1 MGYLG
6 RVKPLESIGNVVRST
21 YTGDAST
28 TTYNLPV
35 AVANEESI
43 IVTINGVTQQDA
55 AYSTNGTQLIFASA
69 PALNDSIEI
78 RCISGV
84 GQGYT
89 PPDGSVTT
97 AKLNSQAVTADKLH
111 NTLDLSGK
119 TVTYGLSGSDLPTG
133 SILQVLQTVKTDT
146 FSTTSLASSPA
157 DVTGMSVSITPS
169 SSSNKILVMVN
180 GMAGYGSYK
189 AMFRLVRDSTPIS
202 IGDANGN
209 RPRMSTSSS
218 GYVANTGLEQY
229 HEAPFSICYLDS
241 PATTSSTTYK
251 LQMGSYSSSV
261 SVYLNRN
268 EGWQDTANYDPT
280 TASSITVMEIAG

>member
-133 SILQVLQTVKTDT
+133 SILQVVQTQKTDT
-146 FSTTSLASSPA
+146 FSTTSTTYV
-157 DVTGMSVSITPS
+157 DITGLSASITPS
-169 SSSNKILVMVN
+169 SSSSKILVSVTIGN
-180 GMAGYGSYK
+180 ISNQDAGY
-189 AMFRLVRDSTPIS
+189 AILLRDSTQIL
-202 IGDANGN
+202 DAATGG
-209 RPRMSTSSS
+209 TSVFAG
-218 GYVANTGLEQY
+218 GYGGGGSDGESYFGVVPKTNTL
-229 HEAPFSICYLDS
+229 LDS
-241 PATTSSTTYK
+241 PNTTSSVTYKIQARTYNAAHTTYINR
-251 LQMGSYSSSV
+251 
-261 SVYLNRN
+261 SVYDAGQYNVRN
-268 EGWQDTANYDPT
+268 VST
-280 TASSITVMEIAG
+280 ITLMEIAG